1 MNKCRETRCRI
12 ENIDDQDEIFLLEDR
27 SRVRGVQIALL
38 GRDFNLKAYLFS
50 ESAVPAGEGAL
61 SIFFWDH
68 LNL

>member
-1 MNKCRETRCRI
+1 M
-12 ENIDDQDEIFLLEDR
+12 DDQDEIFLLDDR

-61 SIFFWDH
+61 SIFF
-68 LNL
+68 